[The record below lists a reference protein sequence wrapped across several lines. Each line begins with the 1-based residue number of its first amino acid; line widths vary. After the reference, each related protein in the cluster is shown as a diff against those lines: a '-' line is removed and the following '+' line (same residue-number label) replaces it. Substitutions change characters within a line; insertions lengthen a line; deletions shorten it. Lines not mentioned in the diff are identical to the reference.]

1 MPKPEIN
8 RRPRICL
15 VCEGYEEEAYINALI
30 GKGLWCNYRFK
41 VVNAKGAGNVTAR
54 FQNEIIAD
62 TCDAVLMF
70 CDTDKKPFDEY
81 LAIKSRLRAI
91 LGQKSKIE
99 NLIIYANPCSMQIIL
114 LHFGEKPVLLKTQ
127 SKHVNAD
134 IIEKLTGVSG
144 YKAGREGQ
152 IDTIC
157 GKITRDNY
165 ALMKKRATAINRPD
179 TVPGSS
185 NFSTFIK
192 YFEEQNDNW
201 LKNTRAVTSD

>member
-70 CDTDKKPFDEY
+70 CDTDKNPFDEY

>member
-70 CDTDKKPFDEY
+70 CDTDKNPFDEY

-157 GKITRDNY
+157 EKITRDNY